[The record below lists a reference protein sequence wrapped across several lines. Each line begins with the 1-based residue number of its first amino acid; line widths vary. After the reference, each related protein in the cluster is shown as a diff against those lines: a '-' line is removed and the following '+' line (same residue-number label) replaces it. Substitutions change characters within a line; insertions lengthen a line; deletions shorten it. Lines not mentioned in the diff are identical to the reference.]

1 MLKLSLALNLLYFA
15 ESTAYRAPNLGR
27 LGRGRLGITT
37 ASGDGAA
44 SVLRTT
50 HAASMSAR
58 TTAIR
63 AEKPTAL
70 LHAAALGAG
79 TACMGTLYARCLRFA
94 VTLVWR
100 RLPAAL
106 PLADA
111 TLFVP
116 AACTVGGLLVGLT
129 ALRLQGYTMPEL
141 IARYQDE
148 AGAPGGASPA
158 ASVLP
163 VLLLSLLTSTFGF
176 SVGPEAPMV
185 VAGSLVGAAYARRVY
200 GAGEHAMARTMAY
213 AGAAGALTTFI
224 GMPLA
229 GALFVLELTRASSGL
244 HPEAYAALTPAVAAS
259 CASMLV
265 ARALLAPAAPV
276 GGHFAYSSSVDS
288 ALDGRALA
296 AVSLGAGL
304 GGALIG
310 RLFLAAVAA
319 VRRPLWP
326 QAPAGEAC
334 EAAERRWAC
343 GPEARQVLVKGGV
356 GAAVGLL
363 SLLFPQTLFWGE
375 GSLQH
380 VLDGQRTPLSDV
392 WPGLPPA
399 LTARALVD
407 VSSPFPAPAAAVA
420 VGGAKLLAI
429 ALACAGGFP
438 GGVIFPLFFAAAAVA
453 HGFAGVV
460 PAALMPAW
468 VMSLMAATQASVTRT
483 PLATVFMLGLS
494 AAASAQLS
502 VLLPP
507 VIIASYVGVWA
518 SRALSTATFFPY
530 KRVD

>member
-224 GMPLA
+224 GVREIPRVPRDSPR
-229 GALFVLELTRASSGL
+229 FRETIRA
-244 HPEAYAALTPAVAAS
+244 
-259 CASMLV
+259 
-265 ARALLAPAAPV
+265 R
-276 GGHFAYSSSVDS
+276 
-288 ALDGRALA
+288 
-296 AVSLGAGL
+296 
-304 GGALIG
+304 
-310 RLFLAAVAA
+310 
-319 VRRPLWP
+319 
-326 QAPAGEAC
+326 
-334 EAAERRWAC
+334 
-343 GPEARQVLVKGGV
+343 
-356 GAAVGLL
+356 
-363 SLLFPQTLFWGE
+363 
-375 GSLQH
+375 
-380 VLDGQRTPLSDV
+380 
-392 WPGLPPA
+392 
-399 LTARALVD
+399 
-407 VSSPFPAPAAAVA
+407 
-420 VGGAKLLAI
+420 
-429 ALACAGGFP
+429 
-438 GGVIFPLFFAAAAVA
+438 
-453 HGFAGVV
+453 
-460 PAALMPAW
+460 
-468 VMSLMAATQASVTRT
+468 
-483 PLATVFMLGLS
+483 
-494 AAASAQLS
+494 
-502 VLLPP
+502 
-507 VIIASYVGVWA
+507 
-518 SRALSTATFFPY
+518 
-530 KRVD
+530 

>member
-1 MLKLSLALNLLYFA
+1 MLKLSLALVLLYFA

-50 HAASMSAR
+50 RAASMSAR

-141 IARYQDE
+141 IAR
-148 AGAPGGASPA
+148 
-158 ASVLP
+158 
-163 VLLLSLLTSTFGF
+163 
-176 SVGPEAPMV
+176 
-185 VAGSLVGAAYARRVY
+185 LVGAAYARRVY

-276 GGHFAYSSSVDS
+276 GGHFVYSSSVDS

-296 AVSLGAGL
+296 AISLGAGL

-310 RLFLAAVAA
+310 HLFLAAVAA

-334 EAAERRWAC
+334 EAAVERRWAC
-343 GPEARQVLVKGGV
+343 GPEARQGGV

-380 VLDGQRTPLSDV
+380 HHLLD
-392 WPGLPPA
+392 A
-399 LTARALVD
+399 LL
-407 VSSPFPAPAAAVA
+407 VA
-420 VGGAKLLAI
+420 VGRR
-429 ALACAGGFP
+429 C
-438 GGVIFPLFFAAAAVA
+438 VIFPLFFAAAAVA

>member
-1 MLKLSLALNLLYFA
+1 MLKLSLALALLYFA

-50 HAASMSAR
+50 RAASMSAR

-229 GALFVLELTRASSGL
+229 GALFVLELTRLDAI
-244 HPEAYAALTPAVAAS
+244 HPLPTRYPNPSL
-259 CASMLV
+259 C
-265 ARALLAPAAPV
+265 
-276 GGHFAYSSSVDS
+276 SSS
-288 ALDGRALA
+288 RA
-296 AVSLGAGL
+296 
-304 GGALIG
+304 
-310 RLFLAAVAA
+310 
-319 VRRPLWP
+319 
-326 QAPAGEAC
+326 
-334 EAAERRWAC
+334 
-343 GPEARQVLVKGGV
+343 
-356 GAAVGLL
+356 
-363 SLLFPQTLFWGE
+363 
-375 GSLQH
+375 
-380 VLDGQRTPLSDV
+380 
-392 WPGLPPA
+392 
-399 LTARALVD
+399 
-407 VSSPFPAPAAAVA
+407 
-420 VGGAKLLAI
+420 
-429 ALACAGGFP
+429 
-438 GGVIFPLFFAAAAVA
+438 
-453 HGFAGVV
+453 
-460 PAALMPAW
+460 
-468 VMSLMAATQASVTRT
+468 
-483 PLATVFMLGLS
+483 
-494 AAASAQLS
+494 
-502 VLLPP
+502 
-507 VIIASYVGVWA
+507 
-518 SRALSTATFFPY
+518 
-530 KRVD
+530 

>member
-50 HAASMSAR
+50 RAASMSAR

-229 GALFVLELTRASSGL
+229 GALFVLELTRLDAEHASPTPTVPKPIPYPHDTRTQLFVLELTTLDAEHVFMSPNQRSRDT
-244 HPEAYAALTPAVAAS
+244 HSAALRCTHCLP
-259 CASMLV
+259 
-265 ARALLAPAAPV
+265 
-276 GGHFAYSSSVDS
+276 
-288 ALDGRALA
+288 
-296 AVSLGAGL
+296 
-304 GGALIG
+304 
-310 RLFLAAVAA
+310 
-319 VRRPLWP
+319 VRRAHAVLWRHCTSTAFPPSCRRP
-326 QAPAGEAC
+326 QHAGSRAPRRGSTRRRTPRSRPPSPPPARRCWWRARC
-334 EAAERRWAC
+334 SRRPRPSAA
-343 GPEARQVLVKGGV
+343 
-356 GAAVGLL
+356 
-363 SLLFPQTLFWGE
+363 TLPTPPP
-375 GSLQH
+375 S
-380 VLDGQRTPLSDV
+380 TPLSTGV
-392 WPGLPPA
+392 LSPPSPSVPGWA
-399 LTARALVD
+399 
-407 VSSPFPAPAAAVA
+407 AP
-420 VGGAKLLAI
+420 
-429 ALACAGGFP
+429 
-438 GGVIFPLFFAAAAVA
+438 
-453 HGFAGVV
+453 
-460 PAALMPAW
+460 
-468 VMSLMAATQASVTRT
+468 
-483 PLATVFMLGLS
+483 
-494 AAASAQLS
+494 
-502 VLLPP
+502 
-507 VIIASYVGVWA
+507 
-518 SRALSTATFFPY
+518 
-530 KRVD
+530 

>member
-229 GALFVLELTRASSGL
+229 GALFVLELTRLDAEHASPTPTVPKPIPYPHDTRTQPFPS
-244 HPEAYAALTPAVAAS
+244 LTTFIG
-259 CASMLV
+259 
-265 ARALLAPAAPV
+265 ARAAVPRSSLRGWRDCAAP
-276 GGHFAYSSSVDS
+276 
-288 ALDGRALA
+288 
-296 AVSLGAGL
+296 
-304 GGALIG
+304 IT
-310 RLFLAAVAA
+310 
-319 VRRPLWP
+319 P
-326 QAPAGEAC
+326 
-334 EAAERRWAC
+334 
-343 GPEARQVLVKGGV
+343 
-356 GAAVGLL
+356 
-363 SLLFPQTLFWGE
+363 
-375 GSLQH
+375 
-380 VLDGQRTPLSDV
+380 TPL
-392 WPGLPPA
+392 
-399 LTARALVD
+399 
-407 VSSPFPAPAAAVA
+407 
-420 VGGAKLLAI
+420 
-429 ALACAGGFP
+429 
-438 GGVIFPLFFAAAAVA
+438 
-453 HGFAGVV
+453 
-460 PAALMPAW
+460 
-468 VMSLMAATQASVTRT
+468 
-483 PLATVFMLGLS
+483 
-494 AAASAQLS
+494 
-502 VLLPP
+502 
-507 VIIASYVGVWA
+507 
-518 SRALSTATFFPY
+518 
-530 KRVD
+530 

>member
-1 MLKLSLALNLLYFA
+1 
-15 ESTAYRAPNLGR
+15 
-27 LGRGRLGITT
+27 
-37 ASGDGAA
+37 
-44 SVLRTT
+44 
-50 HAASMSAR
+50 MSA
-58 TTAIR
+58 
-63 AEKPTAL
+63 
-70 LHAAALGAG
+70 
-79 TACMGTLYARCLRFA
+79 
-94 VTLVWR
+94 
-100 RLPAAL
+100 
-106 PLADA
+106 
-111 TLFVP
+111 
-116 AACTVGGLLVGLT
+116 
-129 ALRLQGYTMPEL
+129 
-141 IARYQDE
+141 
-148 AGAPGGASPA
+148 S
-158 ASVLP
+158 S
-163 VLLLSLLTSTFGF
+163 
-176 SVGPEAPMV
+176 
-185 VAGSLVGAAYARRVY
+185 ARR
-200 GAGEHAMARTMAY
+200 
-213 AGAAGALTTFI
+213 
-224 GMPLA
+224 
-229 GALFVLELTRASSGL
+229 LTRASSGL

-296 AVSLGAGL
+296 AISLGAGL

-334 EAAERRWAC
+334 EAAAERRWAC

-483 PLATVFMLGLS
+483 PLATVLMLGLS